1 MMLNPGLLRHSPQL
15 AAIELLIQAT
25 DTTVVALCAAHPG
38 LEHDLMTDPEPIVDR
53 LADRLVDRISCMRD
67 GTHQYCRILN
77 ELQRLQRCSLDDDDE
92 GKEPDF

>member
-1 MMLNPGLLRHSPQL
+1 MMLNPESLRQSPQL
-15 AAIELLIQAT
+15 AAIELLIHAA

-38 LEHDLMTDPEPIVDR
+38 LEHDLRPDPEPAVDR

-67 GTHQYCRILN
+67 GIHQYCRTLN

-92 GKEPDF
+92 PDF